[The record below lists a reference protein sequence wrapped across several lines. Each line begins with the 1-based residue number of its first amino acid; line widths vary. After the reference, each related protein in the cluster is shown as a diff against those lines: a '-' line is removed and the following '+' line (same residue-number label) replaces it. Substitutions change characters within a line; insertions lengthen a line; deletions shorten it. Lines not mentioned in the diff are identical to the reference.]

1 MWFTIV
7 SLGLNFLL
15 LLITLYVIFK
25 PKPNNVDL
33 ENQFNDKKRTLE
45 KQYQDED
52 NKLQRELAKKTR
64 EVTEEIFELRRK
76 LEQDI
81 QNELEKT
88 KQYKYQEI
96 ESELVYRIKA
106 LKEKQKQFED
116 QLIRDFEIFEENY
129 EIEKI
134 AIEQKLESLK
144 SYEASAVAARVRMYE
159 EANKEKFYM
168 IQIEDSDAEEI
179 DELMDIIPRL
189 KNSMPLRKAIFDIYY
204 RQPVRDLVYRVVGK
218 ESRPSGVYKITY
230 VETGECYI
238 GQSVDVGN
246 RWLQHIKRGFAL
258 DDAGT
263 AKLYSA
269 MLKYGLHKFKF
280 EVVEFCE
287 EYMLNEKEKYWA
299 DYFKAK
305 EFGFSIK
312 N

>member
-7 SLGLNFLL
+7 SLGLNAIL

-25 PKPNNVDL
+25 PKPSNFDL

-134 AIEQKLESLK
+134 SIEQKLQSLK

-246 RWLQHIKRGFAL
+246 R
-258 DDAGT
+258 
-263 AKLYSA
+263 
-269 MLKYGLHKFKF
+269 
-280 EVVEFCE
+280 
-287 EYMLNEKEKYWA
+287 
-299 DYFKAK
+299 
-305 EFGFSIK
+305 
-312 N
+312 